1 MGTEIVQYL
10 DTINDDRLNKTKKVS
25 IATGKSAYEFMC
37 HMANR
42 IMEKFKNIEI
52 NVYRIKNNFF
62 GETIT
67 VSGLL
72 TATDLI
78 DQLKNEDLGETLYIT
93 RSMMKADEEIFL
105 DNITLKELEEKLN
118 LEVVPCQNEGT
129 YVVDKITK

>member
-129 YVVDKITK
+129 DVVDKITK

>member
-1 MGTEIVQYL
+1 MGTEVVEYL
-10 DTINDDRLNKTKKVS
+10 KTINDDRLNKTKKVS

-37 HMANR
+37 NMAEE
-42 IMEKFKNIEI
+42 IMNKFKNIEI

-78 DQLKNEDLGETLYIT
+78 DQLKNKDLGETLYIT

-105 DNITLKELEEKLN
+105 DNITLKELE
-118 LEVVPCQNEGT
+118 
-129 YVVDKITK
+129 